1 MKFRDAIA
9 SVAIITTTT
18 EEIQSFGKVGYSKD
32 SSYDYSVE
40 VTYKNASKYSCVKES
55 EEELNV
61 FIDTLVKLSH
71 YCEYEFDSIE
81 AVYEFV
87 DGIAYRVWWDRYDSI
102 DYICSFITDVT
113 GLHFEDYLK

>member
-9 SVAIITTTT
+9 NVVIITTTT
-18 EEIQSFGKVGYSKD
+18 EEIQSFGKVGYRKD

-40 VTYKNASKYSCVKES
+40 VTYKNASKYSSVKES
-55 EEELNV
+55 EDELNV

-81 AVYEFV
+81 DVYEFV
-87 DGIAYRVWWDRYDSI
+87 DGIAYRVWPDRYNSI
-102 DYICSFITDVT
+102 DYICSFVTEIT
-113 GLHFEDYLK
+113 GLHFEEYLK